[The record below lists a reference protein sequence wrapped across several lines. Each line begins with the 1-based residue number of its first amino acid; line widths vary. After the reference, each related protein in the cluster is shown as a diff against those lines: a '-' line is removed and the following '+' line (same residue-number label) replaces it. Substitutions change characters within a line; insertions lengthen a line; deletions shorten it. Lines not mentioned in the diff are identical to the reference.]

1 MDHQASAVQVIKL
14 KPDRLQ
20 RNLSVNKHKILVN
33 ICTNIEP
40 NSVIILYYMK
50 EKKKNFQC
58 LASIIITV
66 QINTFY
72 I

>member
-1 MDHQASAVQVIKL
+1 MDGAKFS
-14 KPDRLQ
+14 
-20 RNLSVNKHKILVN
+20 NNF
-33 ICTNIEP
+33 
-40 NSVIILYYMK
+40 ILYEGTQK
-50 EKKKNFQC
+50 NNFQC